1 MRAVLQRVSRAKVTV
16 DDEITGEIGKG
27 ILVLLGVGSGD
38 TEAEARQ
45 LVEKIVNLRIFDDED
60 GKMNLS
66 LADVEGELLVVSQ
79 FTLYGDAVKG
89 RRPSFIDAARPEH
102 AIPLYEKFVAMLRA
116 RRIPTETGEFGAAM
130 QVDLVNDG
138 PVTLWLER

>member
-45 LVEKIVNLRIFDDED
+45 LVEKIGTCE
-60 GKMNLS
+60 S
-66 LADVEGELLVVSQ
+66 LM
-79 FTLYGDAVKG
+79 T
-89 RRPSFIDAARPEH
+89 RTAR
-102 AIPLYEKFVAMLRA
+102 
-116 RRIPTETGEFGAAM
+116 
-130 QVDLVNDG
+130 
-138 PVTLWLER
+138 